1 MGVEIVAW
9 HRDDDVIQPLYDMF
23 DLAAPSDSDWVP
35 TTTTWTKARRSRGGL
50 AWFGRGGPSS
60 RLIAFSAQHG
70 GSRSDIRVHGTR
82 SRRVVL
88 WGKGMTVSR
97 DRVPNTPRV
106 FPTLS
111 PERNGTR
118 SLLGA

>member
-9 HRDDDVIQPLYDMF
+9 HRDDGVIQPLYDMF

-35 TTTTWTKARRSRGGL
+35 TTTTWTEARRSRGGL

-70 GSRSDIRVHGTR
+70 G
-82 SRRVVL
+82 
-88 WGKGMTVSR
+88 W
-97 DRVPNTPRV
+97 
-106 FPTLS
+106 FPL
-111 PERNGTR
+111 
-118 SLLGA
+118 